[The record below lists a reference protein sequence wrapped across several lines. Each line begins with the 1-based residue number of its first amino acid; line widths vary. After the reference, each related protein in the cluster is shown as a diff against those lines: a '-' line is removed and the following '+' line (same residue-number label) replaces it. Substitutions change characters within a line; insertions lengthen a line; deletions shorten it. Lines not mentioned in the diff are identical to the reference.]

1 MKSQA
6 SVVATLS
13 LLLFAAGTFA
23 QLPNAPSLPEPDDR
37 YKADF
42 LLIIAHP
49 DDDVLI
55 SGYLAKALLDE
66 HKRGAAILC
75 SSGDGGRNEIG
86 QETGAALGQ
95 ERILESRQ
103 ALQFLGITNVWYMGG
118 HDTPGQDVLWS
129 LDNWNHGRVLDE
141 IVRLVRLTR
150 PEVIITM
157 LPDYVAG
164 ENHDDHQAAG
174 VMATEAFDLAGDPT
188 AFPEQVAAPRDRM
201 QVMSMTEGLHPWQ
214 PKKIYYFTD
223 AFDAPSPYWHD
234 KQYESPFR
242 KNFLEGQGPEY
253 SNSLVSPSR
262 HVSYGRLAAEQQ
274 SFYLTQGGSIGKEAL
289 AKGDVSAFEEPTHFI
304 FGKSLVES
312 SIMGDVFDGVTP
324 GPIPPTRIPG
334 FQQQTH
340 EGLSVEFGDSWGFY
354 RDFWKA
360 HNLEHVAH
368 LLPVPEVAIPR
379 GGTLHVPLLIRND
392 TENPQEVSLTAVL
405 PEGWA
410 EKTGSARYPVRAHEI
425 YPAQLVLIAPDVDG
439 VHWQEITWNA
449 EANGRLVGTSK
460 LRVLSGVGNGGL
472 PQ

>member
-1 MKSQA
+1 MKSQS
-6 SVVATLS
+6 SVVAAFS

-23 QLPNAPSLPEPDDR
+23 QLPKAPPLPGPDDR

-55 SGYLAKALLDE
+55 SGYLAKAILDE

-95 ERILESRQ
+95 ERILESRR
-103 ALQFLGITNVWYMGG
+103 ALEFLGITNVWYMGG

-174 VMATEAFDLAGDPT
+174 VMATEAFDMAGDPT

-201 QVMSMTEGLHPWQ
+201 QVMNMTEGLQPWQ

-223 AFDAPSPYWHD
+223 AFDAFSPYWHD
-234 KQYESPFR
+234 KRHESPFR
-242 KNFLEGQGPEY
+242 KNFLEGNGPEY

-289 AKGDVSAFEEPTHFI
+289 AKGDVSVFEQPTHFI
-304 FGKSLVES
+304 FGKSLVAS
-312 SIMGDVFDGVTP
+312 SVTGDIFEGVTP

-360 HNLEHVAH
+360 HSLEHVAH

-379 GGTLHVPLLIRND
+379 GGALHVPLLIRND
-392 TENPQEVSLTAVL
+392 TENPEEVSRTAVL
-405 PEGWA
+405 PEGWT
-410 EKTGSARYPVRAHEI
+410 EKTGSARYPVRAHEV
-425 YPAQLVLIAPDVDG
+425 YPAQLVLIAPDMDG
-439 VHWQEITWNA
+439 VRWQEITWKA
-449 EANGRLVGTSK
+449 EANGRPVGTIK

>member
-1 MKSQA
+1 MKSRS
-6 SVVATLS
+6 SVAAAFS
-13 LLLFAAGTFA
+13 LLLFVAGTSA
-23 QLPNAPSLPEPDDR
+23 QLPKAPPLLGPDDR

-49 DDDVLI
+49 DDAVLI
-55 SGYLAKALLDE
+55 SGYLAKAILDE

-95 ERILESRQ
+95 ERILESRR
-103 ALQFLGITNVWYMGG
+103 ALEFLGITSVWYMGG

-174 VMATEAFDLAGDPT
+174 VMATEAFDMAGDPT

-201 QVMSMTEGLHPWQ
+201 QVMNMTEGLQPWQ

-223 AFDAPSPYWHD
+223 AFDAFSPYWHD
-234 KQYESPFR
+234 KRHESPFR
-242 KNFLEGQGPEY
+242 KNFLEGNGPEY

-289 AKGDVSAFEEPTHFI
+289 AKGGVSVFEQPTHFI
-304 FGKSLVES
+304 FGKSLVAS
-312 SIMGDVFDGVTP
+312 SVTGDIFEGVTP

-360 HNLEHVAH
+360 HSLEHVAH

-379 GGTLHVPLLIRND
+379 GGALHVPLLIRND
-392 TENPQEVSLTAVL
+392 TENPEEVSLTAVL
-405 PEGWA
+405 PEGWT
-410 EKTGSARYPVRAHEI
+410 EKTGSARYPMRAHEV
-425 YPAQLVLIAPDVDG
+425 YSAQLVLIAPDMDG
-439 VHWQEITWNA
+439 VRWQEITWKA
-449 EANGRLVGTSK
+449 EANGRPVGTIK
-460 LRVLSGVGNGGL
+460 LRVLSGVGNGEL

>member
-1 MKSQA
+1 MKSQS
-6 SVVATLS
+6 SVAATLS
-13 LLLFAAGTFA
+13 LLLCAAGTFA
-23 QLPNAPSLPEPDDR
+23 QLPQAPPLPEPDDR

-49 DDDVLI
+49 DDDGLI
-55 SGYLAKALLDE
+55 SGYLAKAILDE
-66 HKRGAAILC
+66 HKRGVAIVC
-75 SSGDGGRNEIG
+75 TSGDGGQNAIG
-86 QETGAALGQ
+86 QETGAALAQ

-103 ALQFLGITNVWYMGG
+103 ALEFLGITNVWYMGG
-118 HDTPGQDVLWS
+118 RDTPGQDVLWS
-129 LDNWNHGRVLDE
+129 LENWNHGRVLGE

-174 VMATEAFDLAGDPT
+174 VIATEAFDMAGDPT
-188 AFPEQVAAPRDRM
+188 AFAEQVAAPRDRM

-223 AFDAPSPYWHD
+223 AFDSPFRHD
-234 KQYESPFR
+234 KRHESPFR
-242 KNFLEGQGPEY
+242 KNFLEGNGPQY

-274 SFYLTQGGSIGKEAL
+274 SFYLTQGGSVGKEAL
-289 AKGDVSAFEEPTHFI
+289 ARGDVSGFEQPTHFI

-312 SIMGDVFDGVTP
+312 SVTGDIFEGVTP
-324 GPIPPTRIPG
+324 GSIPLTRITG
-334 FQQQTH
+334 FQPQTH
-340 EGLSVEFGDSWGFY
+340 EGLSVEFGDWWGFY

-392 TENPQEVSLTAVL
+392 TGSPEEVSLTAVL
-405 PEGWA
+405 PRGWT
-410 EKTGSARYPVRAHEI
+410 ENTGSGRYPVRAHDV
-425 YPAQLVLIAPDVDG
+425 YPAQLVLIAPDIDG
-439 VHWQEITWNA
+439 VQWQEITWNA
-449 EANGRLVGTSK
+449 EANGRLVGTLK
-460 LRVLSGVGNGGL
+460 LRVLSGVDNGGL

>member
-1 MKSQA
+1 MKSRS
-6 SVVATLS
+6 SVAAAFS
-13 LLLFAAGTFA
+13 LLLFVAGTSA
-23 QLPNAPSLPEPDDR
+23 QLPKAPPLPGPDDR

-55 SGYLAKALLDE
+55 SGYLAKAILDE

-95 ERILESRQ
+95 ERILESRR
-103 ALQFLGITNVWYMGG
+103 ALEFLGITSVWYMGG

-174 VMATEAFDLAGDPT
+174 VMATEAFDMAGDPT

-201 QVMSMTEGLHPWQ
+201 QVMNMTEGLQPWQ

-223 AFDAPSPYWHD
+223 AFDAFSPYWHD
-234 KQYESPFR
+234 KRHESPFR
-242 KNFLEGQGPEY
+242 KNFLEGNGPEY

-289 AKGDVSAFEEPTHFI
+289 AKGDVSVFEQPTHFI
-304 FGKSLVES
+304 FGKSLVAS
-312 SIMGDVFDGVTP
+312 SVTGDIFEGVTP

-360 HNLEHVAH
+360 HSLEHVAH

-379 GGTLHVPLLIRND
+379 GGALHVPLLIRND
-392 TENPQEVSLTAVL
+392 TENPEEVSRTAVL
-405 PEGWA
+405 PEGWT
-410 EKTGSARYPVRAHEI
+410 EKTGSARYPVRAHEV
-425 YPAQLVLIAPDVDG
+425 YPAQLVLIAPDMDG
-439 VHWQEITWNA
+439 VRWQEITWKA
-449 EANGRLVGTSK
+449 EANGRPVGTIK